1 MRSLLNVIADI
12 LTLVAIAVA
21 GVGHML
27 PWFRTEGRFDQFNWQ
42 GKRELFVEGKAGP
55 RDLEAERQKMEEARQ
70 QRAVELMEF
79 QSWHALRS
87 GVALGGLTILVAL
100 SLAISWGPVCR
111 RFLVLLMF
119 GCALAALLFITL
131 SLTHYP
137 ITETHRRLAGTV
149 REDDGFLVALVPT
162 CFALAFCLIRMI
174 WTMPPQRVKLVE
186 TPPPSRPPR
195 MVDEPPQH
203 MRGEP

>member
-1 MRSLLNVIADI
+1 MRNVIADM
-12 LTLVAIAVA
+12 LTLMAIAVA

-27 PWFRTEGRFDQFNWQ
+27 PWFRTDGRFDQFGWQ
-42 GKRELFVEGKAGP
+42 VNIVFKDGKVEG
-55 RDLEAERQKMEEARQ
+55 AEMEEQRRKTEEARQ

-87 GVALGGLTILVAL
+87 GAALAGLTFLVAL

-119 GCALAALLFITL
+119 CCALAALLFITL

-137 ITETHRRLAGTV
+137 ITETHRRLAGTL
-149 REDDGFLVALVPT
+149 REAEGFFVALVPT
-162 CFALAFCLIRMI
+162 CFALGFCLIRMI
-174 WTMPPQRVKLVE
+174 WTMPPVRTKPVE
-186 TPPPSRPPR
+186 GPPLPRPSRL
-195 MVDEPPQH
+195 MDEPPH
-203 MRGEP
+203 RPLG